1 MFNTNIAKLVSP
13 SIHRSF
19 YQKKKLLS
27 NVVFYDT
34 RNSYVIIH
42 QGKEVIQY
50 YIDELISEGVT
61 YLAPFENSHGR
72 PRTKSAEAVSSEDQ
86 TEEDGNALPI
96 ASSAIE
102 ASDVVP
108 LASRPGECKIY

>member
-1 MFNTNIAKLVSP
+1 M
-13 SIHRSF
+13 
-19 YQKKKLLS
+19 
-27 NVVFYDT
+27 FYDT

-61 YLAPFENSHGR
+61 YLAPFE
-72 PRTKSAEAVSSEDQ
+72 
-86 TEEDGNALPI
+86 
-96 ASSAIE
+96 SSAIE